1 MVVMLKEDI
10 IRTVQVFH
18 SNQVFEKSC
27 NATFIVLLSKTS
39 AADLKGY
46 KPISFVGRV
55 YKIIAKLLA
64 ERL

>member
-1 MVVMLKEDI
+1 MLKEDI
-10 IRTVQVFH
+10 IRTVRFFH
-18 SNQVFEKSC
+18 PTRFLEKSC

-39 AADLKGY
+39 AADLEDY
-46 KPISFVGRV
+46 KPISLVGGV